1 MLLNT
6 IKAVFFDLY
15 QTLVNYDPPREEQ
28 LARIISDYGIKIAV
42 DSLRHPM
49 VLADEYIYEEHSRL
63 PISKRNEKEQKIL
76 FTQYQTILLE
86 KAGIRPTPEL
96 IHHNIIEM
104 QRVKFRHVLFDDVLP
119 VLNKLRQNG
128 IILGLISNIDSDMSP
143 VFDELE
149 LSPLLQVVVTSKE
162 TGFHKPQPEIFNEAT
177 RRAEVKSS
185 DSLYIGDQYQIDVIG
200 AKESG
205 MQGILLDR
213 NGYFT
218 EFIEE
223 LIITNLYQLLDY
235 IFNEKG

>member
-1 MLLNT
+1 MNM

-15 QTLVNYDPPREEQ
+15 QTLVHYDPPREEQ

-42 DSLRHPM
+42 DSLRHPI
-49 VLADEYIYEEHSRL
+49 VLADEYIYEEHARF
-63 PISKRNEKEQKIL
+63 PISKRNEKEQKTL
-76 FTQYQTILLE
+76 FAQYQTILLE

-96 IHHNIIEM
+96 IRHNIIEM
-104 QRVKFRHVLFDDVLP
+104 QRVKFKHVLFDDVLP

-128 IILGLISNIDSDMSP
+128 TILGLISNIDSDMSTI
-143 VFDELE
+143 FDELG
-149 LSPLLQVVVTSKE
+149 LSPLLQVVATSQD
-162 TGFHKPQPEIFNEAT
+162 TGYHKPQPEIFNEAA

-223 LIITNLYQLLDY
+223 LIITNLYQLVDY
-235 IFNEKG
+235 VLNEKG